1 MSASSAPS
9 ASSDAELED
18 PESVPPFTFVSY
30 RDFGDEFFR
39 RAVTADRIL
48 GAVNVLAG
56 QPMELGPIGV
66 GPGRLVKVTA
76 HGDIGAA
83 ESEPVDGPDISFRV
97 ILPVSLS
104 FEVDLGL
111 EVQRF
116 RAMLTVPLV
125 LTARAAEGLIVFLD
139 ITPPRRDQIGI
150 DLRADGL
157 RASVLQRVAGI
168 EGEVQ
173 RFVAKYIDRELDKPY
188 VQKARV
194 IDVAGAIDSAWDRL
208 GPRRPSATAAHISE
222 DFRGAVEHEDWPEDG

>member
-1 MSASSAPS
+1 VSAST
-9 ASSDAELED
+9 ASRD
-18 PESVPPFTFVSY
+18 PEWVEPDDSLPFTFVSY
-30 RDFGDEFFR
+30 SDFGEEFFR
-39 RAVTADRIL
+39 RAVTAERIL

-56 QPMELGPIGV
+56 QPIELGPIGV

-76 HGDIGAA
+76 HGDIGEAQ
-83 ESEPVDGPDISFRV
+83 SEPVEGPDIAFRV
-97 ILPVSLS
+97 VLPVALS

-116 RAMLTVPLV
+116 KAMLTVPLV

-139 ITPPRRDQIGI
+139 ILPPRRDQIGI

-157 RASVLQRVAGI
+157 RASVLNRVAGI

-173 RFVAKYIDRELDKPY
+173 RFVAKYIDRELDKSY
-188 VQKARV
+188 VQKARI

-222 DFRGAVEHEDWPEDG
+222 DFRGAVEHERWPEDG